1 MKTNSNKKPA
11 HAKKATSTVNRF
23 PGVDN
28 NKLIKVQVGTV
39 KEGST
44 KVIPTQFTL
53 PNQQ

>member
-1 MKTNSNKKPA
+1 MKPNNKKNTRP
-11 HAKKATSTVNRF
+11 KKYASTGNRF

-44 KVIPTQFTL
+44 KITPTQFTL
-53 PNQQ
+53 PPR